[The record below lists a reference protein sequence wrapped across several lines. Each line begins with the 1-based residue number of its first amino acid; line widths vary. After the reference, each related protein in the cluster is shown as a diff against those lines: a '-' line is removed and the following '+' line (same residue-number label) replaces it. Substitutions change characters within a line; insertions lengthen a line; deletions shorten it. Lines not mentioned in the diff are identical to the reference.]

1 MMTYHDY
8 MTQKLKKNQRI
19 NRLLIVNVTFALLVV
34 MIFMD
39 SMFGRT
45 LFIGIMGVLGLIL
58 SPFVRKSFITN
69 RLKRKSMV
77 AEYGNEEIL
86 AKGDDYYGFFATEK
100 KGHALLLLVYF
111 IILLICITI
120 VYDALEMPA
129 FAIIIVDSLH
139 VLLLSP
145 IFYIMRNGLFQS
157 AIFTPSKI
165 IIRDAVVIEL
175 NSPFKHQFFEL
186 VNGKYI
192 LEINSGDRFQRFCL
206 EDEAHS
212 KIVSLI

>member
-1 MMTYHDY
+1 MTYRDY
-8 MTQKLKKNQRI
+8 MTEKEKKNQRI
-19 NRLLIVNVTFALLVV
+19 NRYLIINVTYIIMVV

-45 LFIGIMGVLGLIL
+45 LFIGILGVLGLIL
-58 SPFVRKSFITN
+58 SPFILKSFKTN
-69 RLKRKSMV
+69 RLKRESMV
-77 AEYGNEEIL
+77 ADYGNEVIL
-86 AKGDDYYGFFATEK
+86 AKGDDYYGFVSTEK
-100 KGHALLLLVYF
+100 KGHAILLLVYL

-129 FAIIIVDSLH
+129 FAIIIADSLH

-145 IFYIMRNGLFQS
+145 IFFIMRKGLFQS

-165 IIRDAVVIEL
+165 IIRDAVVIEF

-186 VNGKYI
+186 INGKYI

-206 EDEAHS
+206 EAESHS